1 MKTETHNDNNK
12 VEKKF
17 IGRTADNIHVYIIEN
32 NQHMLAHTDVSEE
45 LLTEAIQKVTFG
57 LENNERI
64 ITVDMGRIIG
74 KQACVETTADDK
86 VVEAKRPGRKNASR
100 IVCNRDPVPTS
111 KLTLGFS
118 IKREDGLLTV
128 YTAYPG
134 ERAPMELTDYKY
146 KRLSPEEQA
155 KIRMFWDTHALCS
168 ISTYGIHEPPAEA
181 IVKPKTIDSNEEIR
195 QEQ

>member
-1 MKTETHNDNNK
+1 M
-12 VEKKF
+12 VPKKH
-17 IGRTADNIHVYIIEN
+17 IGLTADNIYVYAIIDN
-32 NQHMLAHTDVSEE
+32 KHMLSHTDVSED
-45 LLTEAIQKVTFG
+45 LITEAIQKVTFG
-57 LENNERI
+57 LENTERM
-64 ITVDMGRIIG
+64 ITVYMGRIIG

-86 VVEAKRPGRKNASR
+86 VVEAKRPGRKIASR

-134 ERAPMELTDYKY
+134 KWAPMELTDYKY

-168 ISTYGIHEPPAEA
+168 ISFFSTHEPPAEA
-181 IVKPKTIDSNEEIR
+181 IVKPKAKDPNEEIK

>member
-1 MKTETHNDNNK
+1 M
-12 VEKKF
+12 VPKKH
-17 IGRTADNIHVYIIEN
+17 IGLTADNIYVYAIIDN
-32 NQHMLAHTDVSEE
+32 KHMLSHTDVSED
-45 LLTEAIQKVTFG
+45 LIIEAIQRVTFG
-57 LENNERI
+57 LENTERM

-86 VVEAKRPGRKNASR
+86 VVEAKRPGRKIASR

-128 YTAYPG
+128 FTAYPG
-134 ERAPMELTDYKY
+134 EWAPMELTDYKY
-146 KRLSPEEQA
+146 KRLSPKEQA

-168 ISTYGIHEPPAEA
+168 ISFFGTHEPPAEA
-181 IVKPKTIDSNEEIR
+181 IVKPKAKDPNEEIK

>member
-1 MKTETHNDNNK
+1 M
-12 VEKKF
+12 VPKKH
-17 IGRTADNIHVYIIEN
+17 IGLTADNIYVYAIIDN
-32 NQHMLAHTDVSEE
+32 KHMLSHTDVSED
-45 LLTEAIQKVTFG
+45 LIIEAIQKVTFG
-57 LENNERI
+57 LENTERM

-86 VVEAKRPGRKNASR
+86 VVEAKRPGRKIASK

-128 YTAYPG
+128 FTAYPG
-134 ERAPMELTDYKY
+134 EWAPMELTDYKY
-146 KRLSPEEQA
+146 KRLSPKEQA

-168 ISTYGIHEPPAEA
+168 ISFFGTHEPPAEA
-181 IVKPKTIDSNEEIR
+181 IVNPKTLDSK
-195 QEQ
+195 

>member
-1 MKTETHNDNNK
+1 M
-12 VEKKF
+12 VPKKH
-17 IGRTADNIHVYIIEN
+17 IGLTADNIYVYAIIDN
-32 NQHMLAHTDVSEE
+32 KHMLSHTDVSED
-45 LLTEAIQKVTFG
+45 LIIEAIQKVTFG
-57 LENNERI
+57 LENTERM

-86 VVEAKRPGRKNASR
+86 VVEAKRPGRKIASR

-128 YTAYPG
+128 FTAYPG
-134 ERAPMELTDYKY
+134 EWAPMELTDYKY
-146 KRLSPEEQA
+146 KRLSPKEQA

-168 ISTYGIHEPPAEA
+168 ISFFGTHEPPAEA
-181 IVKPKTIDSNEEIR
+181 IVKPKAKDPNEEIK

>member
-1 MKTETHNDNNK
+1 M
-12 VEKKF
+12 VPKKH
-17 IGRTADNIHVYIIEN
+17 IGLTADNIYVYAIIDN
-32 NQHMLAHTDVSEE
+32 KHMLSHTDVSED
-45 LLTEAIQKVTFG
+45 LIIEAIQKVTFG
-57 LENNERI
+57 LENTERM

-86 VVEAKRPGRKNASR
+86 VVEAKRPGRKIASK

-128 YTAYPG
+128 FTAYPG
-134 ERAPMELTDYKY
+134 EWAPMELTDYKY
-146 KRLSPEEQA
+146 KRLSPKEQA

-168 ISTYGIHEPPAEA
+168 ISFFGTHEPPAEA
-181 IVKPKTIDSNEEIR
+181 IVKPKAKDPNEEIK

>member
-1 MKTETHNDNNK
+1 M
-12 VEKKF
+12 VPKKH
-17 IGRTADNIHVYIIEN
+17 IGLTADNIYVYAIIDN
-32 NQHMLAHTDVSEE
+32 KHMLSHTDVSED
-45 LLTEAIQKVTFG
+45 LIIEAIQKVTFG
-57 LENNERI
+57 LENTERM

-86 VVEAKRPGRKNASR
+86 VVEAKRPGRKIGSR
-100 IVCNRDPVPTS
+100 IVCNRNPVPTS

-128 YTAYPG
+128 FTAYPG
-134 ERAPMELTDYKY
+134 EWAPMELTDYKY

-168 ISTYGIHEPPAEA
+168 ISFFGTHEPPAEA
-181 IVKPKTIDSNEEIR
+181 IVKPKTKNPNEEIQ